1 MQITYKRETQK
12 ILDPAKGKIARATNN
27 LSFKLSLKNLRNKSD
42 LFIREGN
49 LAQVAEWSLLQVV
62 EKAEKKLLR
71 VTLLA
76 ELEGSTPDMLEK

>member
-49 LAQVAEWSLLQVV
+49 LAQVAE
-62 EKAEKKLLR
+62 
-71 VTLLA
+71 
-76 ELEGSTPDMLEK
+76 